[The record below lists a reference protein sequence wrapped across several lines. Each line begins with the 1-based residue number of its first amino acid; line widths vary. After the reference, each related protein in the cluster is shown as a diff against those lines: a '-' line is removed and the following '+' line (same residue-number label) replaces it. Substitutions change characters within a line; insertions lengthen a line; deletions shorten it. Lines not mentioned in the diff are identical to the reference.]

1 MIPGIFARTYASKD
15 PHTLFA
21 QVRRDGFKAVQF
33 NLSCMG
39 LAALPA
45 ELPLG
50 LGRGAA
56 TAARDNGLALCALS
70 GTYNMVHP
78 DAERRKADRAAFANV
93 LIAAREMSVPLVTL
107 CTGSR
112 DEGDMWRAHLDNAS
126 RQAWT
131 DLRAELD
138 HALSLAAEANL
149 RLAVEPEPA
158 NVIADARLARR
169 LLDEIGTSR
178 LGIIL
183 DAANLL
189 PPEAQSRQRE
199 IVAEAM
205 DLLGDDI
212 CLVHAKD
219 VDAQG
224 KVVPVGQGVVD
235 MPNFVRRVRSA
246 GYDGPLVSH
255 GFEEPDAPAVGAY
268 LQTLIED
275 TTR

>member
-1 MIPGIFARTYASKD
+1 MT
-15 PHTLFA
+15 
-21 QVRRDGFKAVQF
+21 
-33 NLSCMG
+33 
-39 LAALPA
+39 
-45 ELPLG
+45 
-50 LGRGAA
+50 
-56 TAARDNGLALCALS
+56 
-70 GTYNMVHP
+70 HP

-93 LIAAREMSVPLVTL
+93 LIAAREMGVSLVTL

-112 DEGDMWRAHLDNAS
+112 DEGDMWRAHPDNAS
-126 RQAWT
+126 RQAWA
-131 DLRAELD
+131 DLRTELD
-138 HALSLAAEANL
+138 HALRLAAEANL
-149 RLAVEPEPA
+149 RLAIEPEPG

-169 LLDEIGTSR
+169 LLDEIGTDR

-189 PPEAQSRQRE
+189 PPEALSRQRE

-224 KVVPVGQGVVD
+224 NVVPAGQGVVD
-235 MPNFVRRVRSA
+235 MPNFVRRVRLA
-246 GYDGPLVSH
+246 GYNGPLISH
-255 GFEEPDAPAVGAY
+255 GFQESDAAAVGTY
-268 LQTLIED
+268 LQTVIED